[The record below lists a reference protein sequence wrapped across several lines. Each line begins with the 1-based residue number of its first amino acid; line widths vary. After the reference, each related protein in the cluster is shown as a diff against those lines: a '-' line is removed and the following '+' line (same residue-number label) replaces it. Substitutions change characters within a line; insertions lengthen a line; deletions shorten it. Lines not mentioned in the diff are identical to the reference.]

1 MDGVLFDM
9 TPDVTG
15 SADLGDVFQVEVT
28 VDLPHIE
35 TATNITMEIF
45 AIDPTLGLGGFTLCN
60 VQEVS
65 PKGENVDDVQAI
77 ETYERKEG
85 YPSVV
90 SLCHYSLIHF
100 PLIL

>member
-45 AIDPTLGLGGFTLCN
+45 AIDPSLGLGGFTLCN

-65 PKGENVDDVQAI
+65 PKGENVGDVQAI
-77 ETYERKEG
+77 ISKERKEG
-85 YPSVV
+85 FPSVV
-90 SLCHYSLIHF
+90 SLSQNSF
-100 PLIL
+100 

>member
-1 MDGVLFDM
+1 M

-28 VDLPHIE
+28 VDLPYVE
-35 TATNITMEIF
+35 TATDITMEIF

-65 PKGENVDDVQAI
+65 KGANVDPIEAVQ
-77 ETYERKEG
+77 TYERKEG

-90 SLCHYSLIHF
+90 RTLTIKARVENK
-100 PLIL
+100 